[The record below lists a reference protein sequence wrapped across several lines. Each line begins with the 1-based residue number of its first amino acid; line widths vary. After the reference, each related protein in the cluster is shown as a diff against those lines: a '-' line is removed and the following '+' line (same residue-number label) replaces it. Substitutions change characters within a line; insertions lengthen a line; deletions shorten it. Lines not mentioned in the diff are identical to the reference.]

1 MQSIVA
7 RIMCD
12 FKCFASF
19 GKIFAFSEVYL
30 NVHGCCGKVKEKGL
44 TYWFISYKL
53 GLQNINQYV
62 TEVDDDIHNDR
73 GRE

>member
-7 RIMCD
+7 RITCD

-30 NVHGCCGKVKEKGL
+30 NVHGFFEKVKEKDL
-44 TYWFISYKL
+44 TFWFISYKL
-53 GLQNINQYV
+53 GLQNINR
-62 TEVDDDIHNDR
+62 I
-73 GRE
+73 

>member
-7 RIMCD
+7 RITCD

-30 NVHGCCGKVKEKGL
+30 SVHRCCGKVKEKDL
-44 TYWFISYKL
+44 TCRFISYKL
-53 GLQNINQYV
+53 GL
-62 TEVDDDIHNDR
+62 
-73 GRE
+73 

>member
-12 FKCFASF
+12 FKCFASI
-19 GKIFAFSEVYL
+19 GKILIFSEVYL
-30 NVHGCCGKVKEKGL
+30 NVHGRCRKVKEKGL

-53 GLQNINQYV
+53 GLQKINQ
-62 TEVDDDIHNDR
+62 R
-73 GRE
+73 

>member
-7 RIMCD
+7 RITCD

-30 NVHGCCGKVKEKGL
+30 NVHRCCGKVKEKRL
-44 TYWFISYKL
+44 DILVYKL
-53 GLQNINQYV
+53 
-62 TEVDDDIHNDR
+62 
-73 GRE
+73 